1 MVNIHMILVLVSNE
15 AGVHV
20 QLFANVN
27 KMNLMINSNG
37 SYLDNLLL
45 TWEKL
50 LIPSLFIYQ
59 HKGIKTQ

>member
-50 LIPSLFIYQ
+50 LIPSLFIY
-59 HKGIKTQ
+59 